1 MKNIGSKQAEL
12 LARKEFGKRTYVARI
27 GKRFEVGVV
36 SNGLCFS
43 YGTRL
48 VKGTGK
54 SWAEALQNAGIEIP
68 APVLGTPTMDQPEAE
83 NHKEE
88 E

>member
-54 SWAEALQNAGIEIP
+54 SWAEALSKAGIELP
-68 APVLGTPTMDQPEAE
+68 VDAPVAGGGE
-83 NHKEE
+83 
-88 E
+88 